1 MNDVAALRTSPCSK
15 WSRGKAS
22 STSSGLGRMS
32 GGSTRSSMRA
42 PCVRTH
48 QPPSTTATKLAV
60 RTSRTDRAGSAR
72 TRRWRS
78 RTAAV
83 TSPTKASAE
92 RRKRSSAPASEGKA
106 HLHPA
111 VPEGRDGRRLDQRAV
126 AHHAVLPGRDAARPV
141 EALDVAPVGR
151 HEVAVPLV
159 QVRHP
164 RLVHERERVARGL
177 ELVVVQ
183 RLHEARPVLPGTG
196 LSQPLPTTLNL
207 FGSNLYFSMIRLRTA
222 SARS

>member
-1 MNDVAALRTSPCSK
+1 MKRKPTFCISESPNQASVSGTKTTIGTYAPTS
-15 WSRGKAS
+15 AS
-22 STSSGLGRMS
+22 G
-32 GGSTRSSMRA
+32 
-42 PCVRTH
+42 
-48 QPPSTTATKLAV
+48 
-60 RTSRTDRAGSAR
+60 
-72 TRRWRS
+72 
-78 RTAAV
+78 
-83 TSPTKASAE
+83 E

-111 VPEGRDGRRLDQRAV
+111 MPERRDGRRLDERAV
-126 AHHAVLPGRDAARPV
+126 THHAVLPGRDAARLV

-183 RLHEARPVLPGTG
+183 HLHEARPVLRV
-196 LSQPLPTTLNL
+196 L
-207 FGSNLYFSMIRLRTA
+207 
-222 SARS
+222 